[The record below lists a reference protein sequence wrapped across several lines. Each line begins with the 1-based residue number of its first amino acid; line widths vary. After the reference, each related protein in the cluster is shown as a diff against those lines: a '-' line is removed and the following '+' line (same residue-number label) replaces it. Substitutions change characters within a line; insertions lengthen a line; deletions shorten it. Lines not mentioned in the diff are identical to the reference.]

1 MSAPIITLAN
11 RLTLAREAA
20 GISVN
25 DMAAK
30 LGVDRR
36 TITSYEKQKRRPST
50 AVLYAYQ
57 DICQVPIEWLR
68 GQVELTQEVVS
79 SRCTGES
86 PCQGTLF
93 AAAA

>member
-1 MSAPIITLAN
+1 MTTPIITLAN

-36 TITSYEKQKRRPST
+36 TITSYEKQKRRPNT

-57 DICQVPIEWLR
+57 DICEVPIEWLR
-68 GQVELTQEVVS
+68 GEIELTQEVVP

>member
-1 MSAPIITLAN
+1 MTIPTITLAN
-11 RLTLAREAA
+11 RLTLARECA

-36 TITSYEKQKRRPST
+36 TITSYEKQRRRPST

-68 GQVELTQEVVS
+68 GEVELTQEVLT
-79 SRCTGES
+79 SRCTGEC

-93 AAAA
+93 ALAA